1 MLSVVH
7 QLADSITRVETLESG
22 HHELH
27 GVMSVN
33 VLKIFF
39 MVALGIECCIAIIFL
54 SKWMGST
61 HRLTLPPLFDVIIL
75 TFEYQILMY
84 M

>member
-1 MLSVVH
+1 M
-7 QLADSITRVETLESG
+7 QTLESG
-22 HHELH
+22 HHELN
-27 GVMSVN
+27 GVMCVN
-33 VLKIFF
+33 VLEIFF

-61 HRLTLPPLFDVIIL
+61 HRLTLPHLFDVIIL
-75 TFEYQILMY
+75 IFEYHILMY